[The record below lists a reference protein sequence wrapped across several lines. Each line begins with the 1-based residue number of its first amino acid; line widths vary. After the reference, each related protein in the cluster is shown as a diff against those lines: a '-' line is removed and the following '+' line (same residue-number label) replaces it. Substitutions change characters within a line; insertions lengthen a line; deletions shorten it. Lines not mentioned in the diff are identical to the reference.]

1 MPRRTLWIDTL
12 VNSPL
17 TVASILLLSLNTNLS
32 VTDARLAGMTLF
44 RTIIVLNLA
53 YAVHDSGEGSQ
64 GIDLGIGI
72 AQQDAFSAGA
82 AAMPNPGT
90 LGDQSTRGWVYRTR
104 QRVYGFAADQP
115 AVDFV
120 RIDKDIRSQR
130 KLDNGILYLI
140 ASQFLQEGAA
150 SATQV

>member
-17 TVASILLLSLNTNLS
+17 TVVSILLLSLNTNLS
-32 VTDARLAGMTLF
+32 VTDARLAGMTLL

-90 LGDQSTRGWVYRTR
+90 LGDQPTRGWVYRT
-104 QRVYGFAADQP
+104 
-115 AVDFV
+115 
-120 RIDKDIRSQR
+120 
-130 KLDNGILYLI
+130 
-140 ASQFLQEGAA
+140 
-150 SATQV
+150 